1 MGGRVGEQK
10 KKDYRN
16 IKMVSDKSR
25 VYNSDTSNR
34 VLWYTISA
42 QYVEARGF
50 SQFELVLVTKRVPD
64 QLGQQ
69 SETCSQIDKQMK
81 KKYKNIP
88 ILTRK
93 LMF

>member
-1 MGGRVGEQK
+1 
-10 KKDYRN
+10 
-16 IKMVSDKSR
+16 MVSDKSR

-34 VLWYTISA
+34 VSWYTISA

-50 SQFELVLVTKRVPD
+50 SQFELVLVTKRVSD
-64 QLGQQ
+64 QPGQQ

-81 KKYKNIP
+81 KYKNIP

>member
-1 MGGRVGEQK
+1 
-10 KKDYRN
+10 
-16 IKMVSDKSR
+16 MVSDKSR

-42 QYVEARGF
+42 QYVKARGF

-81 KKYKNIP
+81 KKIQKYSNIDKK
-88 ILTRK
+88 INVLETY
-93 LMF
+93 